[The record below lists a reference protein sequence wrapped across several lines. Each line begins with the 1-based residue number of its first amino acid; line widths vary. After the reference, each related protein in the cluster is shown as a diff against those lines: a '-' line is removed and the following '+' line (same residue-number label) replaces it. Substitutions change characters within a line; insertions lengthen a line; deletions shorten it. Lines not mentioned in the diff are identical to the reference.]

1 MESARKLLLVQSPQG
16 EFPNHMYP
24 NIRNTSFF
32 WLVFLCEFIF
42 FLHFNE
48 RRNIDHFKSSIK
60 TFKGKRD
67 ILNYE
72 QN

>member
-1 MESARKLLLVQSPQG
+1 MESARELLLVQSLQG
-16 EFPNHMYP
+16 EFPNHVYL
-24 NIRNTSFF
+24 NTRNTSCF

-48 RRNIDHFKSSIK
+48 RRNIDRFKSSIK

-72 QN
+72 EN